1 MISAGISREQL
12 QLIVA
17 AFNKPNLTA
26 AMVMSGYWG
35 RPPASDKSDTS
46 SKRITNTE
54 RGKKT

>member
-35 RPPASDKSDTS
+35 TPRPVMSDTS
-46 SKRITNTE
+46 NKRITNTE
-54 RGKKT
+54 RSKKT